1 MSARTTVRSYQ
12 PAAALR
18 RLTRGSALLE
28 TAAEGREASPLGWKH
43 RALTAPETLQLER
56 QGCWCQDWTRV
67 RVQEG
72 FEPAPVR
79 DVSFEGDVLL
89 ARFSGTIML
98 PGHVSLSTGIRRAHL
113 RDVVVG
119 NCCLHDVGLV
129 ARQIVHDAA
138 AVFRVG
144 SLVASGT
151 SSFATGH
158 KVQVGLE
165 TGGRSIPLVAEM
177 DLELATW
184 LAEHPGP
191 SPEREAFDEAL
202 AAHLEAV
209 RHRSGVVGEG
219 ALILNTATVRN
230 SWIGPHARIDGAQLV
245 RDAAVLS
252 SIDAPTMVRDG
263 ALVEHAVLQHG
274 THARSHAIV
283 RSALLLERSG
293 ASRHAKVTQ
302 AVLGYNTE
310 IQEGEVTSSLVG
322 PLVGFHHQSLLIA
335 ALWPEGRG
343 NVGHGAALGSNHTG
357 RAADQELRP
366 GEGQFFGLCSIV
378 KFPGN
383 FEDAP
388 WTLVATGAHVPP
400 GRFALPFSLIRDEAG
415 EERPLASPGW
425 MWLHNA
431 WALERAEAKLA
442 SRDRTRG
449 KLCARPFLHED
460 LLRQV
465 ESARAALLDSPA
477 WKTVGNDALPA
488 AGMCRVTESDR
499 NAGVDAYTECLR
511 LAALRAL
518 LAGEPSPLLGWAREF
533 LSRELPGESEPSL
546 LGHLPGLE
554 RLWLRRVRRSRERD
568 EKRGSAVFDDYG
580 LVHPDPKDDEVVK
593 AASQRARETAKAV
606 RERLAAA

>member
-1 MSARTTVRSYQ
+1 MNRSFQ
-12 PAAALR
+12 PASALR
-18 RLTRGSALLE
+18 RLVRGSRLLE
-28 TAAEGREASPLGWKH
+28 TAAEGREPSPLGWKI
-43 RALTAPETLQLER
+43 RPLTAPETLQLER

-72 FEPAPVR
+72 FETAPVR
-79 DVSFEGDVLL
+79 NATFEGDVLM
-89 ARFSGTIML
+89 ARFSGTVML
-98 PGHVSLSTGIRRAHL
+98 PGHVSLPTGIRHAHL

-129 ARQIVHDAA
+129 ARQVIHDAA

-165 TGGRSIPLVAEM
+165 TGGRSVPLFAEM
-177 DLELATW
+177 DLELAAW
-184 LAEHPGP
+184 LADHPEA
-191 SPEREAFDEAL
+191 SAEREAFEEAL
-202 AAHLEAV
+202 AAHAEAV

-245 RDAAVLS
+245 RDTAVLS

-263 ALVEHAVLQHG
+263 AIVEHAVLQHG
-274 THARSHAIV
+274 VRVRSHAII
-283 RSALLLERSG
+283 RSALLCECAG
-293 ASRHAKVTQ
+293 ASRHAKVTN
-302 AVLGYNTE
+302 AILGCNTE

-335 ALWPEGRG
+335 AIWPEGRG

-357 RAADQELRP
+357 RSADQELRP
-366 GEGQFFGLCSIV
+366 GEGQFFGLSCVV

-388 WTLVATGAHVPP
+388 WTLVATATHVPP
-400 GRFALPFSLIRDEAG
+400 GRFSLPFSLILDEPG
-415 EERPLASPGW
+415 ESAPLASPGW

-431 WALERAEAKLA
+431 WALERAEAKLS

-449 KLCARPFLHED
+449 RLCDRPLFHED

-465 ESARAALLDSPA
+465 EKARTALLASPA
-477 WKTVGNDALPA
+477 WKTVGSESLPE

-511 LAALRAL
+511 LCALRAL
-518 LAGEPSPLLGWAREF
+518 LAGESNSLRAWAGDFLEREF
-533 LSRELPGESEPSL
+533 PGESEDAL
-546 LGHLPGLE
+546 VAHLPGLE

-568 EKRGSAVFDDYG
+568 GKRGSLVFDDYEI
-580 LVHPDPKDDEVVK
+580 VHPDIKDDEVVK
-593 AASQRARETAKAV
+593 AASLRARETARAV
-606 RERLAAA
+606 RERLG

>member
-1 MSARTTVRSYQ
+1 MSARNPARSFQ

-18 RLTRGSALLE
+18 RLVRGSALLE
-28 TAAEGREASPLGWKH
+28 TAAEGREPSPLGWKI
-43 RALTAPETLQLER
+43 RPLTAPETLQLER

-72 FEPAPVR
+72 FETSAVR
-79 DVSFEGDVLL
+79 NATFEGDILL
-89 ARFSGTIML
+89 ARFSGTVML
-98 PGHVSLSTGIRRAHL
+98 PGHVSLPTGIRHAHL

-119 NCCLHDVGLV
+119 NSCLHDVGLV
-129 ARQIVHDAA
+129 ARQVIHDAA
-138 AVFRVG
+138 ALFRVG

-158 KVQVGLE
+158 AVQVGLE
-165 TGGRSIPLVAEM
+165 TGGRSVSLFPEM

-184 LAEHPGP
+184 LAEHPEN
-191 SPEREAFDEAL
+191 SPEREAFTEAL
-202 AAHLEAV
+202 AAHAEAV

-263 ALVEHAVLQHG
+263 AIVEHAVLQHG
-274 THARSHAIV
+274 VRVRSHAIV
-283 RSALLLERSG
+283 RSALLCECSG
-293 ASRHAKVTQ
+293 ASRHAKVTN
-302 AVLGYNTE
+302 AVLGCNTE

-335 ALWPEGRG
+335 AIWPEGRG

-366 GEGQFFGLCSIV
+366 AEGQFFGLSSVV

-400 GRFALPFSLIRDEAG
+400 GRFSLPFSLIRDQAG

-449 KLCARPFLHED
+449 KLCARPLLHED
-460 LLRQV
+460 LLRCV
-465 ESARAALLDSPA
+465 ESARKALLASPA
-477 WKTVGNDALPA
+477 WKTVASDVLPE

-518 LAGEPSPLLGWAREF
+518 LAGETSPLLAWARDFVGLEF
-533 LSRELPGESEPSL
+533 PGESEDAL
-546 LGHLPGLE
+546 LEHLPGLE
-554 RLWLRRVRRSRERD
+554 RLWVRRVRRSRERD
-568 EKRGSAVFDDYG
+568 ERRGAATFDDYG
-580 LVHPDPKDDEVVK
+580 LVHPEPKEDEVVK
-593 AASQRARETAKAV
+593 AASLRARETARAV
-606 RERLAAA
+606 RERSA

>member
-1 MSARTTVRSYQ
+1 MTLRSTARSYQ

-18 RLTRGSALLE
+18 RLVRNSPLLE
-28 TAAEGREASPLGWKH
+28 SAAEGREPSPLGWKI
-43 RALTAPETLQLER
+43 RALTAAETLELER
-56 QGCWCQDWTRV
+56 QGCDCQDWNRV

-72 FEPAPVR
+72 FETKPVR
-79 DVSFEGDVLL
+79 NATFEGDILL

-98 PGHVSLSTGIRRAHL
+98 PGHVSLPTGIRHAHL

-129 ARQIVHDAA
+129 ARQVIHDAA
-138 AVFRVG
+138 AVFHVG

-158 KVQVGLE
+158 MVQVGLE
-165 TGGRSIPLVAEM
+165 TGGRTIPLFAEM
-177 DLELATW
+177 DLEMAAW
-184 LAEHPGP
+184 LADHPEP
-191 SPEREAFDEAL
+191 SPERAAFEEAL
-202 AAHLEAV
+202 AAHAEAV

-219 ALILNTATVRN
+219 ALILNTATIRN

-245 RDAAVLS
+245 RDTAVLS

-274 THARSHAIV
+274 THVRSHAIV
-283 RSALLLERSG
+283 RAALLCERSG
-293 ASRHAKVTQ
+293 ASRHAKVTN
-302 AVLGYNTE
+302 AILGCNTE

-335 ALWPEGRG
+335 AIWPEGRG

-388 WTLVATGAHVPP
+388 WTLVATGTQVPP
-400 GRFALPFSLIRDEAG
+400 GRFSLPFSLIRGEAG
-415 EERPLASPGW
+415 EERPLATPGW

-431 WALERAEAKLA
+431 WALERSEAKLL

-449 KLCARPFLHED
+449 GLCARPFFHED
-460 LLRQV
+460 LLRKV
-465 ESARAALLDSPA
+465 DAARTALLGSPA
-477 WKTVGNDALPA
+477 WKTVDFDTFPE

-511 LAALRAL
+511 LSALRAL
-518 LAGEPSPLLGWAREF
+518 LAGDASPLLPWARDFLAREF
-533 LSRELPGESEPSL
+533 PGEGEDEL
-546 LGHLPGLE
+546 LEHLPGLE
-554 RLWLRRVRRSRERD
+554 RLWVRRVRRSRERD
-568 EKRGSAVFDDYG
+568 GRRGSTVFDDYD
-580 LVHPDPKDDEVVK
+580 LVHPDVKDDDVVK
-593 AASQRARETAKAV
+593 AAALRARETARAV
-606 RERLAAA
+606 RDRLG